1 MRIMRTLVFAMLSA
15 LVACWPQLSA
25 YAWEP
30 QRGSPVRTAILD
42 SIRKP
47 VERDLGPPVLLV
59 VTAINVEGPWAFASV
74 KAMRPNGP
82 LDWSR
87 TKFAKAMSNGAMSDS
102 ILVLLRGGD
111 EQWRVVEYALG
122 PTDVPW
128 VEWVGKHRVAQRLF
142 EDAYSPRRHSEPPP
156 APAGAAPPPSSAQTA
171 AGWRKWSMGDLSFS
185 TPSQWRNIDSP
196 PAKPLRLGGEPWT
209 ATFADRLPTGEPH
222 PTLVFSW
229 KDDEYIYSR
238 SLNDAQILGQGPQE
252 FAGIS
257 GKRTFFRIKDRY
269 NDFQGFDVVS
279 SRPLRGGTFSVG
291 CRAPRAGWPSIADTC
306 ERMLESVRLAARP
319 QPDAAPPVADS
330 RPQPPTVSVAPV
342 PPPPV
347 SAAPPIPQVQPV
359 APAGEITGN
368 DAAKV
373 AAIALAS
380 LETYE
385 KSRNSQEWKT
395 ALAAAQ
401 KSVELDPRSAAYWRL
416 LGRIYASGAA
426 EMELATAL
434 AEEAFERSIAL
445 DPKVA
450 ETRMRLAALLSTR
463 QAHAA
468 AIDQVEAALM
478 VAPELAT
485 WPTVSDL
492 CRLYENDDQARRGV
506 AFLGAL
512 SARHVKSHAAL
523 LGQARLLWLDD
534 RKDEALLLAKK
545 VADDPQ
551 THKLE
556 AEHARVLIADW
567 QGRTP

>member
-1 MRIMRTLVFAMLSA
+1 MRLMRKLVFAMLSV
-15 LVACWPQLSA
+15 LVVCWPQRSA
-25 YAWEP
+25 QAWDP

-47 VERDLGPPVLLV
+47 VERDLGPPILLI

-74 KAMRPNGP
+74 KATRPNGP

-87 TKFAKAMSNGAMSDS
+87 TKFARAMSGGAMSDS

-111 EQWRVVEYALG
+111 TQWTVIEYALG

-128 VEWVGKHRVAQRLF
+128 VEWVGKHRVAQRVF
-142 EDAYSPRRHSEPPP
+142 EDAYSPQRRSEPPP
-156 APAGAAPPPSSAQTA
+156 APVEAVRPPPPTQTTT
-171 AGWRKWSMGDLSFS
+171 GWRKWSLGDLSFS
-185 TPSQWRNIDSP
+185 TPSHWRNIDSP
-196 PAKPLRLGGEPWT
+196 PATPLRLGGEPWT

-279 SRPLRGGTFSVG
+279 GRPLRGGTFSIG
-291 CRAPRAGWPSIADTC
+291 CRAPGAAWPSIADAC
-306 ERMLESVRLAARP
+306 ERMLESVRLAV
-319 QPDAAPPVADS
+319 QPVPEAAPPVADK
-330 RPQPPTVSVAPV
+330 RMPPPTVSVAPV
-342 PPPPV
+342 PQPPISP
-347 SAAPPIPQVQPV
+347 APPIPQIQPV
-359 APAGEITGN
+359 APTGEITGE
-368 DAAKV
+368 DAAKI

-385 KSRNSQEWKT
+385 KSRSSVEWKT

-401 KSVELDPRSAAYWRL
+401 KAVDLDPRSAAYWRL
-416 LGRIYASGAA
+416 LGRVYESGAA
-426 EMELATAL
+426 EMDLATAL

-445 DPKVA
+445 DPKIA
-450 ETRMRLAALLSTR
+450 ETRMRLAALLSKR
-463 QAHAA
+463 QAHSA
-468 AIDQVEAALM
+468 AIDQVEAALT

-485 WPTVSDL
+485 WPAVSDL

-506 AFLGAL
+506 AFLEAL
-512 SARHVKSHAAL
+512 SARQAKSHAAQ
-523 LGQARLLWLDD
+523 LGQARLLWLDE
-534 RKDEALLLAKK
+534 RKEEALLLANK

-551 THKLE
+551 TPKFE
-556 AEHARVLIADW
+556 VEQARALIADW
-567 QGRTP
+567 QARTR